1 MIFYWIFGCKALSMD
16 IGLGLMFV
24 STSINFWYK
33 DTAAVF
39 RAQEQLYLIIL
50 VLNILLIFVDILFL
64 VSKMP
69 FNFSPSL
76 STAVID
82 IVDAFYF
89 ERLCITVIIC

>member
-1 MIFYWIFGCKALSMD
+1 MD

-39 RAQEQLYLIIL
+39 RAQEQLYLIIF

-69 FNFSPSL
+69 FNFWP
-76 STAVID
+76 VIKYGGD
-82 IVDAFYF
+82 RY
-89 ERLCITVIIC
+89 C